1 MGAEFQPSTTKKLST
16 VTYLKLFLVNKI
28 FKIVKKIVHLFT
40 GQSAIERL
48 LVRYAKFQAEI
59 ASGEM
64 NEDKT
69 QLILKNKTNT
79 SCTYLPLKEQINFC
93 NELLQ
98 LLKDSRLKLLQE
110 AYHFLTASTDTKNKN
125 KTQNS
130 YQNTDQICSNIVNL
144 KINNHFLLKNKSIP
158 STIDNLLWLPN
169 QYRALKFNIRSIQK
183 ERYDSENQVHEDKL
197 RKIWD
202 LTANNDE
209 KLTSRISEQWKY
221 LGFQGTDPAT
231 DFRGMG
237 RLGLENM
244 LYFCQN
250 HPDIKK
256 FILEASHPKT
266 GYPFAMLVINLTA
279 LLVELLEADQEMCKN
294 YIYRRILSEKENI
307 VVLAESDDDDL
318 EKLESIYL
326 SIFCQIFTEVLLDFK
341 KNYWIIENETDV
353 FKFNQVRENY
363 KRLLETSGHIFE
375 I

>member
-1 MGAEFQPSTTKKLST
+1 MGLISRVSSRTYRPKHQTMGAEFQPSTTKKLST
-16 VTYLKLFLVNKI
+16 VTYLKLFIVNKI

-59 ASGEM
+59 AQFSEM

-110 AYHFLTASTDTKNKN
+110 AYHFLTASTDTKNRN

-144 KINNHFLLKNKSIP
+144 KINNHFLLKHKSIP
-158 STIDNLLWLPN
+158 SVIDNLLWLPN

-197 RKIWD
+197 KKIWD

-244 LYFCQN
+244 LHFCQN

-266 GYPFAMLVINLTA
+266 GYPFAMLAINLTA

-307 VVLAESDDDDL
+307 VVLGESDDNDL
-318 EKLESIYL
+318 QKKLESIYL
-326 SIFCQIFTEVLLDFK
+326 SIFCQIF
-341 KNYWIIENETDV
+341 
-353 FKFNQVRENY
+353 
-363 KRLLETSGHIFE
+363 S
-375 I
+375 

>member
-1 MGAEFQPSTTKKLST
+1 MGLISRVSSRTYRPKHQTMGAEFQPSTTKKLST
-16 VTYLKLFLVNKI
+16 VTYLKLFIVNKI

-59 ASGEM
+59 SSGEM

-110 AYHFLTASTDTKNKN
+110 AYHFLTAAASTD
-125 KTQNS
+125 
-130 YQNTDQICSNIVNL
+130 
-144 KINNHFLLKNKSIP
+144 KINNHFLIKHKSIP

-197 RKIWD
+197 KKIWD

-244 LYFCQN
+244 LHFCQN

-266 GYPFAMLVINLTA
+266 GYPFAMLAINLTA

-307 VVLAESDDDDL
+307 VVLAESDDDL
-318 EKLESIYL
+318 EKIRLE
-326 SIFCQIFTEVLLDFK
+326 
-341 KNYWIIENETDV
+341 
-353 FKFNQVRENY
+353 
-363 KRLLETSGHIFE
+363 
-375 I
+375 

>member
-1 MGAEFQPSTTKKLST
+1 MGLISRVSSRTYRPKHHTMGAEFQPSTTKKLST

-59 ASGEM
+59 ASGEI

-110 AYHFLTASTDTKNKN
+110 AYHFLTASTDTRNKN

-158 STIDNLLWLPN
+158 SVIDNLLWLPN

-183 ERYDSENQVHEDKL
+183 ERYNSENQVHEDKL

-221 LGFQGTDPAT
+221 LGFQGTDP
-231 DFRGMG
+231 
-237 RLGLENM
+237 
-244 LYFCQN
+244 
-250 HPDIKK
+250 
-256 FILEASHPKT
+256 
-266 GYPFAMLVINLTA
+266 
-279 LLVELLEADQEMCKN
+279 
-294 YIYRRILSEKENI
+294 
-307 VVLAESDDDDL
+307 
-318 EKLESIYL
+318 
-326 SIFCQIFTEVLLDFK
+326 
-341 KNYWIIENETDV
+341 
-353 FKFNQVRENY
+353 
-363 KRLLETSGHIFE
+363 
-375 I
+375 